1 MGVKIIVRPSKKAG
15 NITKLPDAFKH
26 ISQYLRSRADRR
38 IKEGVPPPNS
48 PLTSRVKQGDLTLR
62 DGGTL
67 MRSIAAHAGDLWA
80 DASTPLKYAPILQR
94 GGTIKA
100 KGKGLWI
107 PTGPE
112 TRRLMK
118 RYGTQKP
125 GALIA
130 AMKAAGYG
138 FFKSPLTKTFCAY
151 KKGAARKSGG
161 TGSDGKPFALFV
173 IRSSVTIPARPFLHI
188 DRADEL
194 YILNYL
200 GIAIGRALEGTKT

>member
-1 MGVKIIVRPSKKAG
+1 MGVKIIVRPSKKTGSIAK
-15 NITKLPDAFKH
+15 IPDAFKH

-48 PLTSRVKQGDLTLR
+48 PLTARVKQGDLTLR
-62 DGGTL
+62 DNGTL

-94 GGTIKA
+94 GGTIRT

-107 PTGPE
+107 PAGPE

-118 RYGTQKP
+118 GLRP
-125 GALIA
+125 GELIQR
-130 AMKAAGYG
+130 MKSAGWKFYKKG
-138 FFKSPLTKTFCAY
+138 GLFCAY
-151 KKGAARKSGG
+151 RKTKSGK
-161 TGSDGKPFALFV
+161 SEEKALF
-173 IRSSVTIPARPFLHI
+173 IIKKSVTIPARPFLHI

-200 GIAIGRALEGTKT
+200 GVAIGHALEGTKT

>member
-15 NITKLPDAFKH
+15 SIAKIPDAFKH
-26 ISQYLRSRADRR
+26 ISHYLRSRADKR
-38 IKEGVPPPNS
+38 IKEGVPPPNA

-62 DGGTL
+62 DGGGL
-67 MRSIAAHAGDLWA
+67 MRSLAAHAGDLWA

-107 PTGPE
+107 PAGPE

-118 RYGTQKP
+118 GLRPGELIQK
-125 GALIA
+125 
-130 AMKAAGYG
+130 MKSAGWKFYKKG
-138 FFKSPLTKTFCAY
+138 GLFCAY
-151 KKGAARKSGG
+151 RKTKSG
-161 TGSDGKPFALFV
+161 KREEKALFV
-173 IRSSVTIPARPFLHI
+173 IKKSVTIPARPFLHV
-188 DRADEL
+188 DQADEL

-200 GIAIGRALEGTKT
+200 GVAIGRALEGTKT